1 MPHLSAPKAAAARRP
16 SPRGGARKLGAA
28 RRFLGSLGS
37 CVLLLVIGAAVSL
50 PAAAQWKWRDAS
62 GRTQYSDLPPPAGTP
77 EANIL
82 QRPAPTASARPAPS
96 AASGAASAASA
107 PPLTP
112 KLGDPELEA
121 KRKQAE
127 EQEARKKKIEE
138 NRVAAAQ
145 AENCSRA
152 RGQLAAL
159 EQGQRIVRYNAKGER
174 EYLDDKSRADEI
186 QRVRGVIAADCK

>member
-1 MPHLSAPKAAAARRP
+1 MRHL
-16 SPRGGARKLGAA
+16 
-28 RRFLGSLGS
+28 SLGS
-37 CVLLLVIGAAVSL
+37 CVLMVAIGVAVSL
-50 PAAAQWKWRDAS
+50 PAAAQWKWRDRA
-62 GRTQYSDLPPPAGTP
+62 GQVQYSDLPPPAGTP
-77 EANIL
+77 EASIL
-82 QRPAPTASARPAPS
+82 QRPAPSAAARPTPAA
-96 AASGAASAASA
+96 AASAASAASA

-121 KRKQAE
+121 RRKKAE
-127 EQEARKKKIEE
+127 DEEARKKKIEE
-138 NRVAAAQ
+138 NRVAATQ

-186 QRVRGVIAADCK
+186 QRVRGVMAADCK